1 MFRTIPSTAKVSAG
15 VLRETELTVEGL
27 TKARH
32 KNTFTKKAFVHL
44 PAGTKKK
51 EMGTVWI
58 SDCCN
63 HNQTAFAQS
72 NSFHISFAVGLHFL
86 LVRSA
91 RIHLQH
97 CHHEYW
103 YAKTFYSFRKHS
115 EDPPFAPQHLRKEE
129 FLHGSM
135 GFWYSLSICVRDTY
149 GMRLFNF
156 HSNSWYLSDLDH
168 FGQIIGDFSIGGL
181 VIHGDTHCWIANN

>member
-1 MFRTIPSTAKVSAG
+1 MLESLEKQNWQW
-15 VLRETELTVEGL
+15 
-27 TKARH
+27 KARH

-51 EMGTVWI
+51 ERGTVWI

-63 HNQTAFAQS
+63 HNQIAFTQS

-103 YAKTFYSFRKHS
+103 HAKTFYSFRKHS

-149 GMRLFNF
+149 GMSLFNF
-156 HSNSWYLSDLDH
+156 HSNSGYLLDLNWLIILGKSSVTFPLEVWWYTLLNCY
-168 FGQIIGDFSIGGL
+168 QL
-181 VIHGDTHCWIANN
+181 ANSW